1 MSLYINDNFFSS
13 SILPYACGHKVCWP
27 GGHSESKS
35 CFATS
40 GELSAH
46 FKDIHIG
53 DNSACEVP
61 PFRCG
66 LKGCGK
72 SWKVRLLLIIIL
84 LLSMYIQFWFIEY
97 QRASVSSANVI
108 LNFIHFSPSADCF
121 HQIKS
126 PLPSDSWCHEAEKTT
141 QRAFHKWRYEFLT

>member
-13 SILPYACGHKVCWP
+13 SILPYACGHKACWP

-72 SWKVRLLLIIIL
+72 SWKVRLPDYHPSFVNVYLILIHRVSTGFSIICKCN
-84 LLSMYIQFWFIEY
+84 S
-97 QRASVSSANVI
+97 
-108 LNFIHFSPSADCF
+108 
-121 HQIKS
+121 
-126 PLPSDSWCHEAEKTT
+126 
-141 QRAFHKWRYEFLT
+141 